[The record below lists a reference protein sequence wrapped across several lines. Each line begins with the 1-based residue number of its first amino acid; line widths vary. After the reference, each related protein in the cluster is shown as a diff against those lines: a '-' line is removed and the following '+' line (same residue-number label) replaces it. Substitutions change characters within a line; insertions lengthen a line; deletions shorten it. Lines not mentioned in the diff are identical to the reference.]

1 MSVPVA
7 PGRVLHHGQLV
18 RFRNEWTQYE
28 YGMLKI
34 YTHQCSS
41 LVVVV
46 DVVVIV
52 GHPPQQGRGWF

>member
-1 MSVPVA
+1 
-7 PGRVLHHGQLV
+7 
-18 RFRNEWTQYE
+18 
-28 YGMLKI
+28 MLKI

-52 GHPPQQGRGWF
+52 GHSPQQGRGWF